1 MTKVTKEMNVWLEN
15 SNNISFSVLYCYEME
30 NEKVYQVNGEIRL
43 PYEWN
48 SNGDILGYEVVA
60 QFETNWEFQTILG
73 FNSYLQIGGHELK
86 TIGLALEFINLI
98 ARKEIAGSGVYV
110 ESSGELEMVEEL
122 LNKGF
127 KIKTNIV

>member
-73 FNSYLQIGGHELK
+73 FNSYLQIGGYELK
-86 TIGLALEFINLI
+86 NIGLALESINLI
-98 ARKEIAGSGVYV
+98 VRKEIAGSGAYV
-110 ESSGELEMVEEL
+110 ESSGELEMAEEFL
-122 LNKGF
+122 GKVFN
-127 KIKTNIV
+127 IETKTI